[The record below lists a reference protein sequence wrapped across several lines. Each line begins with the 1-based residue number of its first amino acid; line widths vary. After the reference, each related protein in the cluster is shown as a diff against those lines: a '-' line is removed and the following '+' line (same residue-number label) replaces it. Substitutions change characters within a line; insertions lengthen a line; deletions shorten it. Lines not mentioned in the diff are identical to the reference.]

1 MGLDLVREDKREID
15 HERREYKSLLQAE
28 MGEALYL
35 KPYIWIM
42 LESEET
48 SGFGGS
54 VCEGCDE

>member
-1 MGLDLVREDKREID
+1 MREDKREID